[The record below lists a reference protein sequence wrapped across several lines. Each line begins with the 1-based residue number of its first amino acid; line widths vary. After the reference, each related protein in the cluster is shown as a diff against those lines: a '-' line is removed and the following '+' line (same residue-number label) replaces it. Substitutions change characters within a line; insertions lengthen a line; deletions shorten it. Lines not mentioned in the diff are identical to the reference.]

1 LSNPIRRFIYV
12 VTLWQERPT
21 SSDKPAIWRFI
32 LEDARTGHK
41 RGFGSLEALSAYVR
55 RRMTTDRSDRSPRS
69 TSSES

>member
-1 LSNPIRRFIYV
+1 LSNPTRRFIYV
-12 VTLWQERPT
+12 VTLWQERSASPE
-21 SSDKPAIWRFI
+21 DPAVWRFT

-55 RRMTTDRSDRSPRS
+55 RRMTTDRSDQNARS